1 MTHSPHRLRS
11 KAISWAER
19 FEQMEREKT
28 CAPEPGFYTT
38 LQWSKKIKRST
49 PQTQRMLRMAVEAG
63 EAEIRSYRVQVA
75 LYKRPVPHYRLLKP
89 AQSGR
94 LSSGKAS

>member
-11 KAISWAER
+11 KPTSWAEK
-19 FEQMEREKT
+19 FQELEKEK
-28 CAPEPGFYTT
+28 AGEPEPGFYTT
-38 LQWSKKIKRST
+38 LQWSVKIHRST
-49 PQTQRMLRMAVEAG
+49 PQTQRLLRLAVMAG
-63 EAEIRSYRVQVA
+63 QAEVRMYKVQSGVFN
-75 LYKRPVPHYRLLKP
+75 RPVPHYRLTKP

>member
-11 KAISWAER
+11 KATSWAER
-19 FEQMEREKT
+19 FEEMEREKT

-49 PQTQRMLRMAVEAG
+49 PQTQRLLRMAVEAG

-75 LYKRPVPHYRLLKP
+75 LYKRPVPHYRFITP
-89 AQSGR
+89 SQSKR
-94 LSSGKAS
+94 SSSGTAS

>member
-1 MTHSPHRLRS
+1 
-11 KAISWAER
+11 
-19 FEQMEREKT
+19 MEKEKT

-38 LQWSKKIKRST
+38 VQWSKKIKRST
-49 PQTQRMLRMAVEAG
+49 PQTQRLLRLAVEAG

-94 LSSGKAS
+94 LSSDKAS